1 MLPKNILLWED
12 KVNKTD
18 KIEIDRD
25 QLFEMLNFAL
35 TVGINYSL
43 YRTSDTVAG
52 QRRWIEFLRE
62 DTRKQKWA
70 MGDKTGLRFVKTA
83 IKEIK
88 EKYDIDHYE
97 DLEKFIDMVYEEPER
112 N

>member
-1 MLPKNILLWED
+1 M
-12 KVNKTD
+12 KTD
-18 KIEIDRD
+18 KVVIDRE

-43 YRTSDTVAG
+43 YRTSDSAEG
-52 QRRWIEFLRE
+52 QRKWIEFLRE
-62 DTRKQKWA
+62 NSQKYKWE

-83 IKEIK
+83 IREIK
-88 EKYDIDHYE
+88 EKHNIEHYE
-97 DLEKFIDMVYEEPER
+97 DLEKFINLVYEEPER